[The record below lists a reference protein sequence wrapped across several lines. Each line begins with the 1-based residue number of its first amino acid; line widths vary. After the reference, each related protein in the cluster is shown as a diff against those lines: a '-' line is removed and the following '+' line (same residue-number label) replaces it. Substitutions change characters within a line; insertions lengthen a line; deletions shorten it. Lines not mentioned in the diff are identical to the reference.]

1 VQASFFDPGEG
12 NRLRDHAI
20 DLVEAHAGEDWLS
33 CAARAIKIL
42 AQGRDKFTT
51 DAVWALL
58 DAWGTLPPHEERAM
72 GAAMR
77 GAARDGI
84 VWATPEHVLSSR
96 PACHRRPIRVWQSR
110 LRPGPSASI
119 STPT

>member
-1 VQASFFDPGEG
+1 MTTTKPPEGQTSFLNPEEG
-12 NRLRDHAI
+12 AKQRDHAI
-20 DLVEAHAGEDWLS
+20 AQVEQNASLDWIS
-33 CAARAIKIL
+33 SAARAIKLL

-77 GAARDGI
+77 SANRDGLI
-84 VWATPEHVLSSR
+84 VATPEHVLSSR
-96 PACHRRPIRVWQSR
+96 PACHRRPIRVWQSLIR
-110 LRPGPSASI
+110 R
-119 STPT
+119 